1 MRQVSYAGGTF
12 VTSDRIA
19 DALLEYAAA
28 LANAARASIVDVP
41 VVGDGHIRMLIGPA
55 SQVMSQATEDASLEP
70 DGTEFLDDID
80 RRVEQLRGWHR

>member
-12 VTSDRIA
+12 VTSDGIA

-55 SQVMSQATEDASLEP
+55 SQVMAQSTEDASLEP
-70 DGTEFLDDID
+70 DGTEFLEDLD
-80 RRVEQLRGWHR
+80 RRVELLRGWHR